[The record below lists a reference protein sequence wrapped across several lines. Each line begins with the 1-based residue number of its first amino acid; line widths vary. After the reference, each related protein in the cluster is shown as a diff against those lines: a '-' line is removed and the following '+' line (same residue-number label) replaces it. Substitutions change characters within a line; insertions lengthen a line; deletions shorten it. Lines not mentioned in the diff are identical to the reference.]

1 MSDHKKIDTRMSKTL
16 YDLVD
21 GYATSQG
28 IKRSAV
34 VVQALEQFF
43 GMQKP
48 VVSPAEFAK
57 ARKILPTNVI
67 YAPETMIAAE
77 EPGSI
82 CELPVL
88 GLSQVRTPVQYQGKK
103 RKSSN

>member
-1 MSDHKKIDTRMSKTL
+1 MSKTL

-21 GYATSQG
+21 SYAVNQG

-43 GMQKP
+43 GMQKQ
-48 VVSPAEFAK
+48 VVSPVEFAK
-57 ARKILPTNVI
+57 SRKILTPNVI
-67 YAPETMIAAE
+67 YAPETMMAAE

-82 CELPVL
+82 CELPVP
-88 GLSQVRTPVQYQGKK
+88 GSSQVRTPVRYQGKK